1 MRTVNAAHFQASRL
15 LGLQTRN
22 SAAYK
27 GVMALVFRESALD
40 FIDGEQMT
48 NVKAANT
55 PPDIHHIFPQ
65 AYCQKAGLPRERWN
79 GIVNKTPLVAGCWTL
94 SRRPWARRFRTAL
107 LRRRS
112 GGSAWSWGRGVEC
125 ACTCR
130 AEDTAA

>member
-79 GIVNKTPLVAGCWTL
+79 GIVNKTPLIASTNRTVGGVAP
-94 SRRPWARRFRTAL
+94 SRYLPRVMREGQVGESELDRASEETVRRFGVAL
-107 LRRRS
+107 
-112 GGSAWSWGRGVEC
+112 G
-125 ACTCR
+125 
-130 AEDTAA
+130 